1 MFNRL
6 KELRAEKGLSLQ
18 QVVDYMGVNK
28 STVKRWEDGEIKAL
42 SLEKLVMLAN
52 LFNASPEYI
61 LGLSEEKGTVRPHT
75 ISAAAEDLTPEE
87 VEQVIDFISYLKN
100 RRRK

>member
-18 QVVDYMGVNK
+18 QVGDYMGVNR

-42 SLEKLVMLAN
+42 SMEKLVMLAN
-52 LFNASPEYI
+52 LFNASPGIYP
-61 LGLSEEKGTVRPHT
+61 R
-75 ISAAAEDLTPEE
+75 AE
-87 VEQVIDFISYLKN
+87 
-100 RRRK
+100 